1 VRAASHPCSLC
12 GPAIVF
18 LTSKISYLFIPNFTH
33 NTETATAK
41 GRKLLIATHLDQ
53 SNYLV
58 NQQQVLGFVVP
69 LANLTTILVN
79 AGLKTILLSQ
89 TGMF

>member
-1 VRAASHPCSLC
+1 MWEQLHIHAHYVA
-12 GPAIVF
+12 PAIVS

-41 GRKLLIATHLDQ
+41 GGKLLIATHLDQ

-58 NQQQVLGFVVP
+58 N
-69 LANLTTILVN
+69 
-79 AGLKTILLSQ
+79 
-89 TGMF
+89 